1 MEGTAQGMNGAG
13 MALNSRP
20 LGAQGIPFGAW
31 LGFQGFGGR
40 IPCHDGAQQEVA
52 LIFLAVLFLALG
64 VILWSTKSK
73 LGFPL
78 SKRLDILQWLAFL
91 LGAVLIVG
99 SMAVV
104 VPPGQAGVVV
114 LFGKVEDQALPSGL
128 HLVNP
133 FATVTEMEIR
143 TRNYTMSNVADEGQM
158 KGDDSI
164 QVITS
169 DGLTVKLDCT
179 VFYSL
184 QLAKV
189 AKIYQ
194 EIGPDVEGKILRSEI
209 RASLRDAAANLQATE
224 LYTSK
229 RQSFVDQVSRTL
241 KASFESRGVNL
252 EQVLLRNVLLPDQIT
267 KAIND
272 KIAAD
277 QEAQKM
283 MFVLQKEKQEAERK
297 RIEAEGQAKAQQIV
311 SASLTPQ
318 IIEYQRIQALRAIG
332 EKGNLI
338 ITPMGG
344 ATPLIQVP
352 ARQK

>member
-1 MEGTAQGMNGAG
+1 MIFI
-13 MALNSRP
+13 AL
-20 LGAQGIPFGAW
+20 LLFVGGLAAW
-31 LGFQGFGGR
+31 R
-40 IPCHDGAQQEVA
+40 AKKHM
-52 LIFLAVLFLALG
+52 
-64 VILWSTKSK
+64 
-73 LGFPL
+73 GFPM
-78 SKRLDILQWLAFL
+78 SERLGILHLVAWAAAALC
-91 LGAVLIVG
+91 AVA
-99 SMAVV
+99 SMAVIV
-104 VPPGQAGVVV
+104 APGMAGVVL
-114 LFGKVEDQALPSGL
+114 LFGKVQPESLPSGL
-128 HLVNP
+128 HFINP
-133 FATVTEMEIR
+133 FAQVVEMEVR
-143 TRNYTMSNVADEGQM
+143 TRNYTMSNTPDEGQK

-179 VFYSL
+179 IFYSL
-184 QLAKV
+184 QQSMV

-194 EIGPDVEGKILRSEI
+194 DIGPDVEDKILRSLI
-209 RASLRDAAANLQATE
+209 RTSLRDAAASLLATE

-229 RQSFVDQVSRTL
+229 RQSFVDQVTKTL
-241 KASFESRGVNL
+241 KAAFENRGISM

-283 MFVLQKEKQEAERK
+283 TFVLQKEKQEAERK

-318 IIEYQRIQALRAIG
+318 IIEYQRIQALREIG
-332 EKGNLI
+332 AKGNLI

-344 ATPLIQVP
+344 ATPMIQVP
-352 ARQK
+352 AKR

>member
-1 MEGTAQGMNGAG
+1 M
-13 MALNSRP
+13 
-20 LGAQGIPFGAW
+20 
-31 LGFQGFGGR
+31 
-40 IPCHDGAQQEVA
+40 
-52 LIFLAVLFLALG
+52 IFLAALFIALG
-64 VILWSTKSK
+64 FVVWRVKGK

-78 SKRLDILQWLAFL
+78 AKRLEIVQWLAFA
-91 LGAVLIVG
+91 LGAVLMVG
-99 SMAVV
+99 SMAVI

-114 LFGKVEDQALPSGL
+114 LFGKVREEALPSGL

-133 FATVTEMEIR
+133 FASITEMEIR
-143 TRNYTMSNVADEGQM
+143 TRNYTMSNVADEGQIR
-158 KGDDSI
+158 GDDSI

-209 RASLRDAAANLQATE
+209 RASLRDAAANLLATE

-229 RQSFVDQVSRTL
+229 RQAFVEQVTKTL
-241 KASFESRGVNL
+241 KTSFENRGVSL

-283 MFVLQKEKQEAERK
+283 AFILLKEKQEAERK

-311 SASLTPQ
+311 SQSLTPQ

-344 ATPLIQVP
+344 AAPLIQVP
-352 ARQK
+352 AKRLD

>member
-1 MEGTAQGMNGAG
+1 M
-13 MALNSRP
+13 
-20 LGAQGIPFGAW
+20 
-31 LGFQGFGGR
+31 
-40 IPCHDGAQQEVA
+40 
-52 LIFLAVLFLALG
+52 IFLAVLLIALG
-64 VILWSTKSK
+64 LVVWRVKSK

-78 SKRLDILQWLAFL
+78 SKRLEIVQWLAL
-91 LGAVLIVG
+91 ALGMALFVG
-99 SMAVV
+99 SMAVI

-114 LFGKVEDQALPSGL
+114 LFGKVREEALPSGL

-133 FATVTEMEIR
+133 FASITEMEIR
-143 TRNYTMSNVADEGQM
+143 TRNYTMSNVADEGQVA
-158 KGDDSI
+158 GDDSI

-179 VFYSL
+179 IFYSL

-209 RASLRDAAANLQATE
+209 RASLRDAAANLLATE

-229 RQSFVDQVSRTL
+229 RQAFVDQVTKSL
-241 KASFESRGVNL
+241 KTSFESRGVTM
-252 EQVLLRNVLLPDQIT
+252 EQVLLRNVLLPEQIT

-283 MFVLQKEKQEAERK
+283 AFILLKEKQEAERK
-297 RIEAEGQAKAQQIV
+297 RIEAEGQARAQQIV
-311 SASLTPQ
+311 SQSLTPQ

-344 ATPLIQVP
+344 ATPMIQIP
-352 ARQK
+352 SK